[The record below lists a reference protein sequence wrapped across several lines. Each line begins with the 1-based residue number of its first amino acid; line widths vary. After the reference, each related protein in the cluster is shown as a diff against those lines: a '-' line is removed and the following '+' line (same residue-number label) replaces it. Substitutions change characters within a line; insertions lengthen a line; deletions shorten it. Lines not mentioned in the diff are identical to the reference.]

1 MELTHTT
8 VRRVLWALLAGE
20 LLIRNVVLDVMT
32 VGVSSWAWV
41 YSWPMGQAARFCV
54 QEAGPGVEYMCG
66 PEYWVSQ
73 SRKKPPKIAAHCT
86 EGIMTQKQNLTAAG
100 IALHTAIA
108 KNHGPLLSAV
118 SSFLLAGVG
127 KILLHGK
134 EQKQSP
140 AWRGNGRASARSEEC
155 SFDLIKVNDLKTD
168 FVTCTLPQHVAPQ
181 HPSSH
186 FTRTLPIP
194 PLRRS
199 SASLLDQLLGSM
211 GRTL

>member
-1 MELTHTT
+1 
-8 VRRVLWALLAGE
+8 
-20 LLIRNVVLDVMT
+20 LIQNVVLDVMT

-73 SRKKPPKIAAHCT
+73 SCKKLPKIAAHT

-134 EQKQSP
+134 EQEQSP
-140 AWRGNGRASARSEEC
+140 AWRGNGRARPPEAPTYVCPAPSRESGLKSAIIC
-155 SFDLIKVNDLKTD
+155 SSNPLF
-168 FVTCTLPQHVAPQ
+168 
-181 HPSSH
+181 
-186 FTRTLPIP
+186 RTGMI
-194 PLRRS
+194 
-199 SASLLDQLLGSM
+199 
-211 GRTL
+211 